1 MSASVRIPDSSRTSR
16 EVRKVPKNGSSFY
29 FIQSTRRYGQVVSE
43 DVEPTGI
50 VDTIAQ
56 TVPEGSTPGLQRMNQ
71 GCNQSH
77 IRVMTVSHGDR
88 RLADA
93 PWTKQRDEPSLSNP
107 VTNLGLRHLAA
118 NQHWG
123 LRSKSSSEIGTI
135 APAALAIF
143 KSDNGADER
152 IAASLDVCDVSI
164 AKLAV
169 TKRLADCG
177 HVDPEAPFLNG
188 YVRPDVIHQL
198 LLRDDLTWAVGKIG
212 QNIQRPIPEGK
223 LSTVAPEHPLAN
235 RKFKRAELQLPVN
248 YGAIHVCQPNVALR
262 SFHNHHQ

>member
-1 MSASVRIPDSSRTSR
+1 MW
-16 EVRKVPKNGSSFY
+16 
-29 FIQSTRRYGQVVSE
+29 
-43 DVEPTGI
+43 
-50 VDTIAQ
+50 
-56 TVPEGSTPGLQRMNQ
+56 STPDLQRMNQ

-123 LRSKSSSEIGTI
+123 LRSEPSSGIGTI

-143 KSDNGADER
+143 KSDDGADER
-152 IAASLDVCDVSI
+152 IAPSLDVCDVSI

-169 TKRLADCG
+169 TKRLADG
-177 HVDPEAPFLNG
+177 GDVDSKAPFLNG
-188 YVRPDVIHQL
+188 HVRPDVIHQR

-212 QNIQRPIPEGK
+212 QNIQRPIPEGNH
-223 LSTVAPEHPLAN
+223 SAVAPEHPLAN
-235 RKFKRAELQLPVN
+235 RKFKRAEPQLPEN
-248 YGAIHVCQPNVALR
+248 YGAMHVCQPNVGSSRPDMRTVGRQTPQLCARKVGPNETR
-262 SFHNHHQ
+262 SLSLTFGKYELHLGITQ

>member
-1 MSASVRIPDSSRTSR
+1 MW
-16 EVRKVPKNGSSFY
+16 
-29 FIQSTRRYGQVVSE
+29 
-43 DVEPTGI
+43 
-50 VDTIAQ
+50 
-56 TVPEGSTPGLQRMNQ
+56 STPDLQRMNQ

-123 LRSKSSSEIGTI
+123 LRSEPSSGIGTI

-152 IAASLDVCDVSI
+152 IAPSLDVCDVSI

-188 YVRPDVIHQL
+188 YVRPDMIPQL
-198 LLRDDLTWAVGKIG
+198 LLRDDPPCPTAK
-212 QNIQRPIPEGK
+212 QHQTIQP
-223 LSTVAPEHPLAN
+223 
-235 RKFKRAELQLPVN
+235 
-248 YGAIHVCQPNVALR
+248 
-262 SFHNHHQ
+262 

>member
-16 EVRKVPKNGSSFY
+16 EVRKVPKNGSGFY

-77 IRVMTVSHGDR
+77 IRVMTVSHCDR

-107 VTNLGLRHLAA
+107 VTNLGLHHLAA

-123 LRSKSSSEIGTI
+123 LRSESSSEIGTI
-135 APAALAIF
+135 APVALAIF
-143 KSDNGADER
+143 
-152 IAASLDVCDVSI
+152 
-164 AKLAV
+164 
-169 TKRLADCG
+169 
-177 HVDPEAPFLNG
+177 
-188 YVRPDVIHQL
+188 
-198 LLRDDLTWAVGKIG
+198 
-212 QNIQRPIPEGK
+212 
-223 LSTVAPEHPLAN
+223 
-235 RKFKRAELQLPVN
+235 
-248 YGAIHVCQPNVALR
+248 
-262 SFHNHHQ
+262 